1 LDSNKPVRMT
11 NQRRMIL
18 EEVRKLCSHPTAM
31 EVYEIVRKR
40 LPHIS
45 LGTVYRNLEFLSEM
59 GLIQK
64 LEMAGT
70 QKRFDGK
77 IENHYHLRCMRCH
90 RLEDLDVSPIAAIDQ
105 ALVGVTDFEVLW
117 HRLEF
122 MGVCSACR
130 HARDTGEAHNSG
142 ALDRDSPDGMTGSF
156 L

>member
-45 LGTVYRNLEFLSEM
+45 LGTVYRNLEFLSDM

-70 QKRFDGK
+70 QRRFDGR

-130 HARDTGEAHNSG
+130 HARESGEAHNSG
-142 ALDRDSPDGMTGSF
+142 ALDRDPSDGITGSF